1 MRNGGRARRR
11 AGEARGQIP
20 NCRKTQEG
28 LHPFDETP
36 GTRPGQIRDL
46 LEARAADVGLTPQQH
61 QALLA
66 IRGCEA
72 DQPTIGYVAE
82 RLVLKP
88 HSVTGLIDRLE
99 SMALVTRHVAEDDRR
114 RALLQLTPKAHDLL
128 AALSM
133 AHREEIRRMRPTLT
147 DILDCLD

>member
-1 MRNGGRARRR
+1 MTAKGAPLTDADYAALASFRHA
-11 AGEARGQIP
+11 
-20 NCRKTQEG
+20 
-28 LHPFDETP
+28 
-36 GTRPGQIRDL
+36 IREFL
-46 LEARAADVGLTPQQH
+46 GFSEARAADVGLTPQQH

-66 IRGCEA
+66 IRGSEA

-99 SMALVTRHVAEDDRR
+99 SMELVRRHVAEDDRR
-114 RALLQLTPKAHDLL
+114 RALLQLTPRAHNVL

-133 AHREEIRRMRPTLT
+133 AHREEIRRIRSLLS
-147 DILDCLD
+147 DILHHLDE